1 MRYRILRQLVLLIAV
16 VAYVAAARPVVA
28 QSADAP
34 LDIVVVIDNSGSM
47 HSKVVKNMVAK
58 SDFGKGSDPTGLR
71 YDATKMLVELLDT
84 NDRLGVVH
92 FSDAA
97 GILGT
102 GQTMLRMDES
112 NRKSIRGELDT
123 ISVDYSKPD
132 SRATNKY
139 GTINDPA
146 VPPGDTNYTQ
156 AFAGVNTLLQTNS
169 TNRKAVIFLTDGAP
183 TDMGKSAATITTAM
197 QTQLKNID
205 APVFLLMLQ
214 NPNEKSQPE
223 IAAVKGAFAASNQKV
238 IDIANAND
246 IAHALASVLTYLKPN
261 LYLDVLQGVADSGPD
276 TTVFTPSISADQHVS
291 DVTFVFAPHTSRT
304 DFKVNVND
312 LTFTN
317 PNPPGARFTTF
328 QKTVAGDINDN
339 WTFTVNAAPAD
350 ITGFAF
356 VRSTVRMTLRYPD
369 ASATTSQIMAYPRDS
384 QHLLGALIQGV
395 QSDAMAYIA
404 LEATQSCDAINPAPA
419 APYPVQRTGLHT
431 GSEPVVWALLPPS
444 NQPLFVNVTMQ
455 KNQSLVLRRCYE
467 LQPTAQ
473 PLTVA
478 ITKPVSD
485 TPAASQ
491 GQIAVAAKLSAPAE
505 ITASKTTL
513 FYGKDDNT
521 PSDQLVM
528 TPKNDEVTATL
539 PLNQGGAHKLSVVV
553 EGLVADRPVVLYK
566 TSLLTPQF
574 QCELQRVGNSDAR
587 GLGELTTADPVDL
600 SLQCMTKGDSKPQ
613 AIDPQTVLLRDAQN
627 QAVLDMASKLL
638 NFGVVSEKEGLVQ
651 WPITLQNI
659 DLLSGGRYTLE
670 IPVQV
675 YGETIPV
682 QYTFVR
688 PAVAIALTWDGYQD
702 AQSVLDMGSLDA
714 GQNALT
720 ACVTATIPALAKS
733 ATLASAVTVTA
744 LSHDSQK
751 VTTDGVTALLQPND
765 PRCPDGDYALQMT
778 LPATLDAATYTADVV
793 VTSSD
798 AKVPVQPQPLHVQ
811 FTTAKLQAELAF
823 VNAVAGTTTPTYRV
837 AGAPAGW
844 LYDSVKA
851 DITVPYTV
859 TITGAT
865 RMPLLER
872 PRYQTIKA
880 VQNQIDFNGFATV
893 QPYWEGSIPKRQS
906 ANVYTGAIVL
916 TNVPRY
922 TWDGGAYDVVVRFD
936 DAQIVSAKEVA
947 FRVQTIAYGN
957 LLIWIAV
964 AMVLVM
970 GVYGWRATQTKKLAQ
985 PKTAESQTPPSP
997 AAK

>member
-1 MRYRILRQLVLLIAV
+1 
-16 VAYVAAARPVVA
+16 
-28 QSADAP
+28 
-34 LDIVVVIDNSGSM
+34 
-47 HSKVVKNMVAK
+47 MVAK

>member
-16 VAYVAAARPVVA
+16 VAYVAAARPVAA

-92 FSDAA
+92 FADAA
-97 GILGT
+97 GILGA
-102 GQTMLRMDES
+102 GQTMLRMDKDNRES
-112 NRKSIRGELDT
+112 IHQALDT

-139 GTINDPA
+139 GYINDPA

-214 NPNEKSQPE
+214 NSNEKSQPE

-276 TTVFTPSISADQHVS
+276 TTVFTPSISADQQVS
-291 DVTFVFAPHTSRT
+291 AVTFVFAPHTSRT
-304 DFKVNVND
+304 DFRVDVND
-312 LTFTN
+312 LTFVT
-317 PNPPGARFTTF
+317 PNQSGARFTTF

-339 WTFTVNAAPAD
+339 WTFKVNAAPAD

-356 VRSTVRMTLRYPD
+356 VRSEVRMTLRYPD
-369 ASATTSQIMAYPRDS
+369 AGTTTSQIMAYPRDS

-404 LEATQSCDAINPAPA
+404 LEATQRCDAIKPAPA

-431 GSEPVVWALLPPS
+431 GSEPVVWAVLPPS

-455 KNQSLVLRRCYE
+455 KNQSLALRRCYE
-467 LQPTAQ
+467 LQPTDTQ
-473 PLTVA
+473 LTVT
-478 ITKPVSD
+478 ITNPVSD
-485 TPAASQ
+485 TPAATQ
-491 GQIAVAAKLSAPAE
+491 GQIEVAAKLSAPAD

-539 PLNQGGAHKLSVVV
+539 PLNQGGKHKLSVVV

-587 GLGELTTADPVDL
+587 DLGELTTADPVDL

-627 QAVLDMASKLL
+627 QAVPDMASKLL
-638 NFGVVSEKEGLVQ
+638 NLGVVSEKDGLVQ

-702 AQSVLDMGSLDA
+702 AQSVLDMGALDA

-720 ACVTATIPALAKS
+720 ACVTATIPALAKA

-751 VTTDGVTALLQPND
+751 DATDGVTALLQPND
-765 PRCPDGDYALQMT
+765 PSCPNGDYALQMT
-778 LPATLDAATYTADVV
+778 VPATLDAATYTADVV

-798 AKVPVQPQPLHVQ
+798 ANVPVQPQPLHVQ
-811 FTTAKLQAELAF
+811 FTTAKLQAELVF
-823 VNAVAGTTTPTYRV
+823 TNAVAGTTTPTYRV

-865 RMPLLER
+865 SMPLLDR
-872 PRYQTIKA
+872 PRYKTIVA
-880 VQNQIDFNGFATV
+880 VQNQSDFNGFVTV
-893 QPYWEGSIPKRQS
+893 QPYWEGSIAKQQA

-936 DAQIVSAKEVA
+936 DQRIVSAKQIA

-957 LLIWIAV
+957 VVIWIAV
-964 AMVLVM
+964 AAVLVM
-970 GVYGWRATQTKKLAQ
+970 GVYGWRATQIKKLEPQA
-985 PKTAESQTPPSP
+985 PPP

>member
-92 FSDAA
+92 FADAA
-97 GILGT
+97 GILGV
-102 GQTMLRMDES
+102 GQTMLRMDDT

-139 GTINDPA
+139 GYINDPA
-146 VPPGDTNYTQ
+146 VPPGDTNYGQ

-183 TDMGKSAATITTAM
+183 TDMGKSAASITTAM

-214 NPNEKSQPE
+214 NSNEKSQPE
-223 IAAVKGAFAASNQKV
+223 IAAVKAAFATSNQKV

-261 LYLDVLQGVADSGPD
+261 LYLDVLQGNSGSGDNTAVFD
-276 TTVFTPSISADQHVS
+276 TSISAEQQVS
-291 DVTFVFAPHTSRT
+291 AVTFVFAPHTSRT
-304 DFKVNVND
+304 DFRVDVND
-312 LTFTN
+312 LTFTS

-328 QKTVAGDINDN
+328 HKTVAGDINDN
-339 WTFTVNAAPAD
+339 WTFKVNAVPAD

-485 TPAASQ
+485 TPAATQ
-491 GQIAVAAKLSAPAE
+491 GQIEVAAKLSAPAA

-521 PSDQLVM
+521 PSDQLAM
-528 TPKNDEVTATL
+528 TPKNAEVTAML
-539 PLNQGGAHKLSVVV
+539 ALNQGGAHKLSVVV
-553 EGLVADRPVVLYK
+553 EGLVADRPVVLYAQR
-566 TSLLTPQF
+566 TITPQF

-587 GLGELTTADPVDL
+587 DLGELTTADPVDL
-600 SLQCMTKGDSKPQ
+600 SLQCMTKGDSQPQ
-613 AIDPQTVLLRDAQN
+613 AINPQTVLLRDAQN
-627 QAVLDMASKLL
+627 QAVPDMASKLL

-714 GQNALT
+714 GQNELT
-720 ACVTATIPALAKS
+720 ACVTATIPALAKA

-751 VTTDGVTALLQPND
+751 GTTDGVTALLQPND
-765 PRCPDGDYALQMT
+765 PRCPNDYALQMT

-798 AKVPVQPQPLHVQ
+798 AKVQVLPQPLHVQ

-823 VNAVAGTTTPTYRV
+823 TNAVAGTTTPTYEIQL
-837 AGAPAGW
+837 PAS
-844 LYDSVKA
+844 DMFDFNNV
-851 DITVPYTV
+851 DVIVPYTV
-859 TITGAT
+859 TLTGT
-865 RMPLLER
+865 TSMPLLGA
-872 PRYQTIKA
+872 PRYK
-880 VQNQIDFNGFATV
+880 VVETV
-893 QPYWEGSIPKRQS
+893 DGKQGYWGITKPIQAYWEGTVPNQAAPNR
-906 ANVYTGAIVL
+906 YTGEIAL
-916 TNVPRY
+916 TNLPRFY
-922 TWDGGAYDVVVRFD
+922 TWDSAAYDVNIEFTD
-936 DAQIVSAKEVA
+936 PQIVSPHKIA
-947 FRVQTIAYGN
+947 FRVNSIAYGN
-957 LLIWIAV
+957 QLILIV
-964 AMVLVM
+964 LVLVM
-970 GVYGWRATQTKKLAQ
+970 IVVGFFVIRSSTK
-985 PKTAESQTPPSP
+985 PKTPP

>member
-865 RMPLLER
+865 RMPLLDR
-872 PRYQTIKA
+872 PRYQTIRA